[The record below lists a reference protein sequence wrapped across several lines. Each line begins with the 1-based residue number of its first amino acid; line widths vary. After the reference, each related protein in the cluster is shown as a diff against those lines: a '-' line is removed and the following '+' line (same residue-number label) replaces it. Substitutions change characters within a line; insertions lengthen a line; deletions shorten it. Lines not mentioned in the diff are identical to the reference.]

1 MRIEALPASA
11 GLSQPQLDLCFSRGP
26 SGATYLSRQRAG
38 YPYHVG
44 RVLSHGP
51 HLADARLI
59 VQSSS
64 GGLFEND
71 DVYQHVVATE
81 GARARVETAA
91 ATIVHSMTR
100 ATAQSRVRV
109 EAQQGAQLEW
119 LPHPS
124 ILFPGARLASSIDV
138 VLHPRARILL
148 ADCYTTHD
156 PAGGETPFV
165 ALDAAISVRSPT
177 GLLLARDRLRLEG
190 AAGRQLGGVSARFTA
205 HGGLMV
211 LTLDVEEGAAVA
223 RALEHASE
231 DAFYAGAGLLP
242 GHCGAFMRILA
253 TDSCALR
260 TTLERAIDAV
270 RDALRSG

>member
-44 RVLSHGP
+44 RVLSYGA
-51 HLADARLI
+51 HLADARVI

-71 DVYQHVVATE
+71 DVHQHVVATQRT
-81 GARARVETAA
+81 RARVETAA

-100 ATAQSRVRV
+100 GTAQSRVRI
-109 EAQQGAQLEW
+109 EAQQGAQLDW

-138 VLHPRARILL
+138 VLHAGARVLL

-156 PAGGETPFV
+156 PGGSETPFG
-165 ALDAAISVRSPT
+165 ALDAAISVRSST
-177 GLLLARDRLRLEG
+177 GRLLARDRLRLDG
-190 AAGRQLGGVSARFTA
+190 ASGRLLGGVSSGFTA

-211 LTLDVEEGAAVA
+211 LTLDAEEGAAVA
-223 RALEHASE
+223 HALEHATE

-253 TDSCALR
+253 TDSRALR

-270 RDALRSG
+270 RGTLRSG